1 MIVIIYWFKQI
12 MKSWK
17 FKLEVDAYLSKLRR
31 FQAFCID
38 ADNMKEMLN
47 YFNDIG
53 YLSLFMLDYQYYF
66 RMP

>member
-1 MIVIIYWFKQI
+1 

-53 YLSLFMLDYQYYF
+53 YLSLFMLDY
-66 RMP
+66 